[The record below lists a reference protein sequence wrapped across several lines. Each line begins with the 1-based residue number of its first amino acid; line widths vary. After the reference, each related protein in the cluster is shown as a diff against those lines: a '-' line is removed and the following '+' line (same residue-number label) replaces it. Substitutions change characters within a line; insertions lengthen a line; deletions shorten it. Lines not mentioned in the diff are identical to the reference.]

1 MATKLEKHGENMRRN
16 TENTIGEIGVNF
28 FESSNIERYIS
39 LVKCI
44 KDRNA

>member
-1 MATKLEKHGENMRRN
+1 MEKIFAEYNSEIL
-16 TENTIGEIGVNF
+16 ENTIGEIGVNF